1 MQTAMKMAPMR
12 RMLFILG
19 LARAG
24 AKCSFRLPIRAARD

>member
-19 LARAG
+19 QVRPRAQR
-24 AKCSFRLPIRAARD
+24 SFRLPIRAIRD

>member
-19 LARAG
+19 QARRRAQR
-24 AKCSFRLPIRAARD
+24 SIRLPIRAARD